1 MSYWRLWLGSMPRQ
15 VAWKFLINYRIP
27 SSWSITTH
35 FNFLSFPE
43 WRIKSRDLKIIEA
56 GNSVCSDLWLFCQWS
71 SKQRCKLPKCKGS
84 FWDPFLLK
92 LSKFTEKISSL
103 SFLVLWLHFSLLF
116 WLLCFS
122 SPIPH
127 AFSSFS
133 ALHFPSSGCPKAG
146 KGLLKCVGMFFFKK
160 SPMPQT
166 SQVRKC
172 SLLGKGADTI
182 RKKKNKIKTSILST
196 QG

>member
-1 MSYWRLWLGSMPRQ
+1 MSYWRLWLGSVPRQ
-15 VAWKFLINYRIP
+15 VAWKFLRNYCIP
-27 SSWSITTH
+27 SSWSVTTH

-71 SKQRCKLPKCKGS
+71 SKQRCKLPKRKGS
-84 FWDPFLLK
+84 FGDPFLLK

-133 ALHFPSSGCPKAG
+133 ALHSPTSGCAKAG

-160 SPMPQT
+160 VTYASDFS
-166 SQVRKC
+166 SQKMLPLRKG
-172 SLLGKGADTI
+172 S
-182 RKKKNKIKTSILST
+182 RYN
-196 QG
+196 